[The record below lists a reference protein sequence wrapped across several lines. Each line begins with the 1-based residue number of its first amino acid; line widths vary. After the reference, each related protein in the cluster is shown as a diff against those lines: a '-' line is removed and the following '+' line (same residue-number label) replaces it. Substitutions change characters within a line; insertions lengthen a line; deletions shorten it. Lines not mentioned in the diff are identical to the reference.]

1 MNDSEFRDVL
11 CSTLEM
17 MRQQA
22 VLVDRLFGWVI
33 ALGAAVRKNPE
44 LERTLTQHP
53 FFDQGPAP
61 GLQTTGEMIQNIDA
75 LIQRLRGQ

>member
-1 MNDSEFRDVL
+1 MDDSELRDVL

-17 MRQQA
+17 LKQQT
-22 VLVDRLFGWVI
+22 VLTDRLFGWVM

-44 LERTLTQHP
+44 LEQALTQHQ

-75 LIQRLRGQ
+75 LILKLRHP